1 MFSTGKV
8 NDVNAGLAE
17 ALCTHPQGEFFS
29 DFSFEKTNDLIEKKL
44 NFLKLKLEKNR
55 FPKPGHFLYII

>member
-29 DFSFEKTNDLIEKKL
+29 NFSFEKTNDLIEKSSIFL
-44 NFLKLKLEKNR
+44 N
-55 FPKPGHFLYII
+55 